1 MPLGYRRSTPVVVP
15 ALDARTS
22 RGTIRALALLVD
34 RLTTLGVADD
44 ARVEEAVLQPSIRD
58 ALRALT
64 GRVREAPLVCRVLDG
79 ALIFEGEPVDRAF
92 TRDDPLAAEILQR
105 CVMLRIGSIAIR
117 QGASP
122 GELLTL
128 ASLLARAP
136 RGDGHSTVS
145 TETPTTMSSI
155 APEGTPRELLRSWS
169 VLVTPA
175 DIPSRLRVPT
185 PAEGIA
191 IVAAP
196 GEDGT
201 SGSPVASALS
211 RLASANAD
219 DVANRAAEQLMLLIA
234 DAELRDDA
242 AVIEGIARAV
252 MAQIHAVGSGPGR
265 LALERLVRR
274 LQKRRALELLAS
286 AVPHA
291 IDRLPLLEL
300 LARAGEVAVD
310 VLVQHLMHAE
320 DSPSRRAFF
329 DSIVS
334 LDLGATQL
342 FDLLQDSRWFVVR
355 NAVAILGEMGVESA
369 DEAMLP
375 LLEHPDER
383 IRIATA
389 RALIR
394 LGSARALQGLHAAV
408 DDTNAEVRRIGAVAY
423 GLSGS
428 NAQQPG
434 LGSGLGVRPPAARL
448 ASALDRETDD
458 EVAVEMVASLGRLGS
473 ADAIQRLLR
482 IALPPQQL
490 QDGQVDTTRRES
502 WLRVAAIESL
512 VRARGSAVRD
522 TIDALV
528 NDPDPD
534 VASTALRYRM

>member
-1 MPLGYRRSTPVVVP
+1 MPLGYRRSTPVAVP
-15 ALDARTS
+15 ALDARNTS
-22 RGTIRALALLVD
+22 KATIRALALLVD
-34 RLTTLGVADD
+34 RLVTLGLADD
-44 ARVEEAVLQPSIRD
+44 PRPEDVVTQPSIRD
-58 ALRALT
+58 ALRALA
-64 GRVREAPLVCRVLDG
+64 GRVREAPLVCRVMDG

-92 TRDDPLAAEILQR
+92 TRDDPLGAEILQR
-105 CVMLRIGSIAIR
+105 TMLLRIGSIAIR

-128 ASLLARAP
+128 ASLLARPP
-136 RGDGHSTVS
+136 RADVPHQPLSN
-145 TETPTTMSSI
+145 ETPTTMSSI

-191 IVAAP
+191 IVSAP

-201 SGSPVASALS
+201 TGSPVASALS
-211 RLASANAD
+211 RLASANSD
-219 DVANRAAEQLMLLIA
+219 DSANRAAEQLLALIT
-234 DAELRDDA
+234 DAEHRDDA
-242 AVIEGIARAV
+242 PVIEGIGRAV
-252 MAQIHAVGSGPGR
+252 MAQVHAVGSGPGR
-265 LALERLVRR
+265 LALERVVRR
-274 LQKRRALELLAS
+274 LQKRRALELLAQ
-286 AVPHA
+286 AVPNA

-300 LARAGEVAVD
+300 LARAGEAAVD
-310 VLVQHLMHAE
+310 VLVHHLMEAG
-320 DSPSRRAFF
+320 DSPSRRAYF

-342 FDLLQDSRWFVVR
+342 FALVNDERWFVVR
-355 NAVAILGEMGVESA
+355 NAVAILGEMGVETA

-375 LLEHPDER
+375 LLEHKDDR

-394 LGSARALQGLHAAV
+394 LGTSRSLQGLHAAI
-408 DDTNAEVRRIGAVAY
+408 DDSHAEVRRIAAVAY

-428 NAQQPG
+428 AATQP
-434 LGSGLGVRPPAARL
+434 GLGVRPPAARL
-448 ASALDRETDD
+448 ATALEREPDD
-458 EVAVEMVASLGRLGS
+458 DVAIEMVASLGRLSS

-482 IALPPQQL
+482 IALPPVQL
-490 QDGQVDTTRRES
+490 PDGQVDTTRREP

-522 TIDALV
+522 TIDALI
-528 NDPDPD
+528 NDPEPD
-534 VASTALRYRM
+534 VAATALRYRV

>member
-1 MPLGYRRSTPVVVP
+1 MPLGYRRSTPVSVP

-34 RLTTLGVADD
+34 RLTTLGLADEPRLED
-44 ARVEEAVLQPSIRD
+44 VSAQPSIRD

-64 GRVREAPLVCRVLDG
+64 GRVREAPLVCRVMDG

-136 RGDGHSTVS
+136 RGDTGAGLS

-175 DIPSRLRVPT
+175 DVPSRLRVPT
-185 PAEGIA
+185 PADGIA

-211 RLASANAD
+211 RLAGANAD
-219 DVANRAAEQLMLLIA
+219 DVANRAAEQLILLIT

-242 AVIEGIARAV
+242 AVIEGIGRAV

-265 LALERLVRR
+265 LALERIVRR
-274 LQKRRALELLAS
+274 LQKRRALELLAQ

-300 LARAGEVAVD
+300 LARAGEAAVD
-310 VLVQHLMHAE
+310 VLVQQLMAAD
-320 DSPSRRAFF
+320 DSPSRRAYF

-342 FDLLQDSRWFVVR
+342 FALLQDDRWFVVR

-369 DEAMLP
+369 DDAMLP
-375 LLEHPDER
+375 LLDHPDDR

-394 LGSARALQGLHAAV
+394 LGTSRALQGLHVAV
-408 DDTNAEVRRIGAVAY
+408 DDKHAEVRRIAAVAY

-428 NAQQPG
+428 NAQQP
-434 LGSGLGVRPPAARL
+434 GLGVRPPAARL

-458 EVAVEMVASLGRLGS
+458 EVAIEMVASLGRLGS

-528 NDPDPD
+528 SDPDPD

>member
-1 MPLGYRRSTPVVVP
+1 MPLGYRRSTPVNVS

-34 RLTTLGVADD
+34 RLTTLGLADD
-44 ARVEEAVLQPSIRD
+44 PKVEDAVMQPSIRD

-136 RGDGHSTVS
+136 RGDVQPLLS

-219 DVANRAAEQLMLLIA
+219 DVANRAADQLLALIA
-234 DAELRDDA
+234 DAELRDDG
-242 AVIEGIARAV
+242 AVIEGIGRAV

-265 LALERLVRR
+265 LALERIVRR
-274 LQKRRALELLAS
+274 LQKRRALELLAQ

-300 LARAGEVAVD
+300 LARAGEAAVD
-310 VLVQHLMHAE
+310 VLVQQLMLAD

-342 FDLLQDSRWFVVR
+342 FGLLQDPRWFVVR

-369 DEAMLP
+369 DDAMLP
-375 LLEHPDER
+375 LLTHADDR

-394 LGSARALQGLHAAV
+394 LGTPRALQGLHAAV
-408 DDTNAEVRRIGAVAY
+408 DDTHAEVRRIGAVAY

-434 LGSGLGVRPPAARL
+434 LGVRPPAARL
-448 ASALDRETDD
+448 AQALERETDD
-458 EVAVEMVASLGRLGS
+458 EVAIEMVASLGRLGS

-482 IALPPQQL
+482 IALPPQPL
-490 QDGQVDTTRRES
+490 QEGQVDATRRES

-528 NDPDPD
+528 SDPDPD
-534 VASTALRYRM
+534 VASTALRYRV

>member
-1 MPLGYRRSTPVVVP
+1 MPLGYRRSTPVNVP

-34 RLTTLGVADD
+34 RLTTLGLADD
-44 ARVEEAVLQPSIRD
+44 PRLEDVLAQPSIRD

-105 CVMLRIGSIAIR
+105 CVLLRIGSIAIR

-128 ASLLARAP
+128 ASLLARGP
-136 RGDGHSTVS
+136 RLDSQPVLS

-219 DVANRAAEQLMLLIA
+219 DAANRAADQLIVLIT
-234 DAELRDDA
+234 DAEMRDDA
-242 AVIEGIARAV
+242 AVIEGIGRAV
-252 MAQIHAVGSGPGR
+252 MAQIHAAGSGPGR

-274 LQKRRALELLAS
+274 LQKRRALELLAQ

-291 IDRLPLLEL
+291 IDRVPLLEL
-300 LARAGEVAVD
+300 LARAGETAVD
-310 VLVQHLMHAE
+310 VLVQQLMAAE
-320 DSPSRRAFF
+320 DSPSRRAYF

-342 FDLLQDSRWFVVR
+342 FALLQDDRWFVVR

-369 DEAMLP
+369 DDAMLP
-375 LLEHPDER
+375 LLAHADDR

-394 LGSARALQGLHAAV
+394 LGTPRALQGLHGAV
-408 DDTNAEVRRIGAVAY
+408 DDAHAEVRRIAAVAY

-434 LGSGLGVRPPAARL
+434 LGVRPPAARL
-448 ASALDRETDD
+448 AAALERETDD
-458 EVAVEMVASLGRLGS
+458 EVAIEMVASLGRLGS

-490 QDGQVDTTRRES
+490 QDGQVDLTRRES

-522 TIDALV
+522 TIDALAS
-528 NDPDPD
+528 DPDPD